1 MICLKCN
8 AFHPGFVGRLCPVCS
23 ELLQLETNINRD
35 KLVLGR
41 MREYLSNWQSSGKV
55 SKKAISEFENA
66 LANTDLPKKEEAN
79 PSFGIISLFLQW
91 VQKLITV
98 FFVGLGSLFEPMI
111 VKPKAANYK
120 YSHSGKEIES
130 SYENLT
136 EGILTEDSSRISG
149 LDSLSEM
156 DERPRRKKGKYSVDQ
171 FKESIK
177 EEPEFEIW
185 SGLRP
190 LFNEYI
196 WWFIGSVLVLTGSI
210 MGIREAWLVLSG
222 INRHLTVLGAVVLY
236 QFLFTALGVFLGTR
250 SFGLLGSPQKKRAH
264 SC

>member
-130 SYENLT
+130 RD
-136 EGILTEDSSRISG
+136 G
-149 LDSLSEM
+149 
-156 DERPRRKKGKYSVDQ
+156 
-171 FKESIK
+171 
-177 EEPEFEIW
+177 
-185 SGLRP
+185 
-190 LFNEYI
+190 
-196 WWFIGSVLVLTGSI
+196 
-210 MGIREAWLVLSG
+210 
-222 INRHLTVLGAVVLY
+222 
-236 QFLFTALGVFLGTR
+236 
-250 SFGLLGSPQKKRAH
+250 
-264 SC
+264 